1 MIMPTVFY
9 TLSTIL
15 ITAIT
20 VSYLIAYILSSSI
33 SILSLLLFF
42 TVLSVIFGV
51 ITVDLWMNQYGI
63 TRDHIPFVGT
73 RSVLLFISSL
83 FLFYT
88 TWSKN

>member
-1 MIMPTVFY
+1 MPTIFY
-9 TLSTIL
+9 TLSTVVIL
-15 ITAIT
+15 SITI
-20 VSYLIAYILSSSI
+20 SYLIAYILSESI
-33 SILSLLLFF
+33 SILSLLCFF
-42 TVLSVIFGV
+42 TTISFIFMV
-51 ITVDLWMNQYGI
+51 ITADLWMNQYGI